1 MLKFKRVAGG
11 DDGREGLTLDL
22 FIFGVC
28 VRTSCGGQKTA
39 LSPFLHYP
47 CLLLN
52 VELLSFLR
60 LVATKPQLPYC
71 PFSSV

>member
-28 VRTSCGGQKTA
+28 VRTT
-39 LSPFLHYP
+39 H
-47 CLLLN
+47 
-52 VELLSFLR
+52 VEVKR
-60 LVATKPQLPYC
+60 PH
-71 PFSSV
+71 